1 MPIVELGRTADSLL
15 GNYFFL
21 LFVQF
26 SAYAFFIMLLT
37 DMIFY
42 GFLHTL
48 LMLRFFITESVIY
61 LFDAFAVIFR

>member
-15 GNYFFL
+15 RNYFFL

-26 SAYAFFIMLLT
+26 SAYTFFIMLLT

-42 GFLHTL
+42 RFLHTF
-48 LMLRFFITESVIY
+48 LMLRLFITESIIY
-61 LFDAFAVIFR
+61 LLDALAVIFR